1 MTYGN
6 LGESLSILQKCINL
20 EPKEPEHKNEYEAI
34 RKKITNYELMEENV
48 NKRNFEKAEEIAEKL
63 VKECTEFL
71 TLKTTY
77 IKILLEN
84 LKLQEAIKFIIQN
97 ISSDEKNDEIDY
109 LLGLAFYYD
118 GQ

>member
-1 MTYGN
+1 MIYGN
-6 LGESLSILQKCINL
+6 FGESLAILQKCINL
-20 EPKEPEHKNEYEAI
+20 EPREPEHKNEHEAMQRKINSYEI
-34 RKKITNYELMEENV
+34 MEESV
-48 NKRNFEKAEEIAEKL
+48 NKKDFEKAEEIAEKL

-71 TLKTTY
+71 ALKTTY

-84 LKLQEAIKFIIQN
+84 LKLQEAIKFIMQK

-109 LLGLAFYYD
+109 LLALAFYYD